1 MILEKLQKLDNQF
14 KKVDDTIQ
22 QAVDAKAKIDLQIKT
37 LEEQLLVL
45 KGQYQ
50 AYVDIGREL
59 NEITV
64 DENGDIVPVEHF
76 TMHDSCQEENL
87 ELNSPMM
94 GDF

>member
-64 DENGDIVPVEHF
+64 DENGNIVPVEHF
-76 TMHDSCQEENL
+76 TMHDSYQEENL

>member
-14 KKVDDTIQ
+14 KKIDDTIQ

-64 DENGDIVPVEHF
+64 DENGDIVPVEHL